1 LICCYNS
8 LSSISAWFQFEVL
21 ALDSLTPLTHSHQGI
36 KMLLPMSSS
45 APVSTVAGPSIGVLD
60 FGWID
65 RFISEDIQFNF
76 GFFWGVESFA

>member
-1 LICCYNS
+1 
-8 LSSISAWFQFEVL
+8 
-21 ALDSLTPLTHSHQGI
+21 
-36 KMLLPMSSS
+36 MLLPMSSS